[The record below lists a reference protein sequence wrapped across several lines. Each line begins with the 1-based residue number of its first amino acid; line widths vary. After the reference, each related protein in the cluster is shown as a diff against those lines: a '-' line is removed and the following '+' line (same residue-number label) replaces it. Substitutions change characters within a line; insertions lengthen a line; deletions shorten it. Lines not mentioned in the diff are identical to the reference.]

1 MDADFQE
8 QYVAAEQAYSASEFD
23 KADDLARPLL
33 GKLEPLPASGAERDA
48 TLAWRAFVALLL
60 GHIHLYGKDD
70 VGQSAEFYRL
80 VLASEPP
87 DTLRELAQ
95 QGLNESLERSPVLDV
110 AVSAPAAAEEPASVP
125 FPNQSSQPAS
135 DALIRDP
142 FLNTSSTPVA
152 GDQRAAAEKPAAQ
165 PVETAMPWLKTNTKT
180 ATKTNAQQPR
190 ELDSAQERSEQP
202 VSLEE
207 APAQALTPS
216 LSGAFDSDPKRLEAG
231 LLRVHLKHSRQL
243 GSSSAQTADDD
254 HPTSLPLRSLFLFKR
269 LEYGLT
275 FLIGLFNIRSAL
287 QRVFTLL
294 SCWARGATRFGT
306 FPYQHCPLRPR
317 QSRGAA
323 RVPGR

>member
-95 QGLNESLERSPVLDV
+95 QGLNESLERSPVIDV
-110 AVSAPAAAEEPASVP
+110 AVSAPAAAEEEPASVP
-125 FPNQSSQPAS
+125 FENQSSQPAS

-142 FLNTSSTPVA
+142 FLNTSSTPAA
-152 GDQRAAAEKPAAQ
+152 GDQRAAAEKPAAEKPAAK
-165 PVETAMPWLKTNTKT
+165 PVETAMPWLKTKTKT
-180 ATKTNAQQPR
+180 ATKTNAPPRR

-216 LSGAFDSDPKRLEAG
+216 LSGAFDSNPKRLEAG
-231 LLRVHLKHSRQL
+231 LLRVHLKQSRQL
-243 GSSSAQTADDD
+243 GSSSAQAADDD
-254 HPTSLPLRSLFLFKR
+254 QPTSLPLQKRLAMAWRSL
-269 LEYGLT
+269 
-275 FLIGLFNIRSAL
+275 
-287 QRVFTLL
+287 
-294 SCWARGATRFGT
+294 
-306 FPYQHCPLRPR
+306 
-317 QSRGAA
+317 SR
-323 RVPGR
+323 R

>member
-1 MDADFQE
+1 MDADFQK

-60 GHIHLYGKDD
+60 GHIHLYGMDD

-95 QGLNESLERSPVLDV
+95 QGLNESLERSPVIDV

-125 FPNQSSQPAS
+125 FQNQSSQPAS

-142 FLNTSSTPVA
+142 FLNASSTPAA
-152 GDQRAAAEKPAAQ
+152 GDQRAAAEKPAAK

-180 ATKTNAQQPR
+180 ATKTNTKTNAPQPR
-190 ELDSAQERSEQP
+190 ELGSAQERSEQP

-216 LSGAFDSDPKRLEAG
+216 LAGAFDSNPKRLEAG

-254 HPTSLPLRSLFLFKR
+254 QPTSLPLQKRLALAWRSL
-269 LEYGLT
+269 
-275 FLIGLFNIRSAL
+275 
-287 QRVFTLL
+287 
-294 SCWARGATRFGT
+294 
-306 FPYQHCPLRPR
+306 
-317 QSRGAA
+317 SR
-323 RVPGR
+323 R

>member
-95 QGLNESLERSPVLDV
+95 QGLNESLERSPVIDV
-110 AVSAPAAAEEPASVP
+110 AVSAPAAAEETASVP
-125 FPNQSSQPAS
+125 FENQSSQPAS

-142 FLNTSSTPVA
+142 FLNASSTPAAV
-152 GDQRAAAEKPAAQ
+152 DQRSAAEKPAAEKPAAQ

-180 ATKTNAQQPR
+180 ATKTNAPQSR
-190 ELDSAQERSEQP
+190 ELDSTQERSEQP

-216 LSGAFDSDPKRLEAG
+216 LAGAFDSNPKRLEAG
-231 LLRVHLKHSRQL
+231 LLRVHLKQSRQL

-254 HPTSLPLRSLFLFKR
+254 QPTSLPLKKRLALAWRSL
-269 LEYGLT
+269 
-275 FLIGLFNIRSAL
+275 
-287 QRVFTLL
+287 
-294 SCWARGATRFGT
+294 
-306 FPYQHCPLRPR
+306 
-317 QSRGAA
+317 SR
-323 RVPGR
+323 R

>member
-95 QGLNESLERSPVLDV
+95 QGLNESLERSPVIDV
-110 AVSAPAAAEEPASVP
+110 AVSAPAAEEEPASVP
-125 FPNQSSQPAS
+125 FQNQSSQPAS

-142 FLNTSSTPVA
+142 FLNTSSTPGA
-152 GDQRAAAEKPAAQ
+152 GDQRAAADKPAAESPAAQ
-165 PVETAMPWLKTNTKT
+165 PVETAMPWLKTKTKA
-180 ATKTNAQQPR
+180 ATKTNAPQPR
-190 ELDSAQERSEQP
+190 ELDSAQQRSEQP

-216 LSGAFDSDPKRLEAG
+216 LAGAFDSNPKRLEAG
-231 LLRVHLKHSRQL
+231 LLRVHLKQSRQL

-254 HPTSLPLRSLFLFKR
+254 QPTSLPLKKRLALAWRSL
-269 LEYGLT
+269 
-275 FLIGLFNIRSAL
+275 
-287 QRVFTLL
+287 
-294 SCWARGATRFGT
+294 
-306 FPYQHCPLRPR
+306 
-317 QSRGAA
+317 SR
-323 RVPGR
+323 R

>member
-95 QGLNESLERSPVLDV
+95 QGLSESLERSPVIDV
-110 AVSAPAAAEEPASVP
+110 AVSAPAAAEEEPASVP
-125 FPNQSSQPAS
+125 FENQSSQPAS

-142 FLNTSSTPVA
+142 FLNTSSTPAA
-152 GDQRAAAEKPAAQ
+152 GDQRPAAEKPAAEKPAAK
-165 PVETAMPWLKTNTKT
+165 PVETAMPWLKTKTKT
-180 ATKTNAQQPR
+180 ATKTNAPPRR

-207 APAQALTPS
+207 AAAQALTPS
-216 LSGAFDSDPKRLEAG
+216 LTGVFDSNPKRLEAG
-231 LLRVHLKHSRQL
+231 LLRVHLK
-243 GSSSAQTADDD
+243 QT
-254 HPTSLPLRSLFLFKR
+254 P
-269 LEYGLT
+269 
-275 FLIGLFNIRSAL
+275 
-287 QRVFTLL
+287 QR
-294 SCWARGATRFGT
+294 G
-306 FPYQHCPLRPR
+306 
-317 QSRGAA
+317 
-323 RVPGR
+323 

>member
-23 KADDLARPLL
+23 KAEDLARPLL

-70 VGQSAEFYRL
+70 VSQSAEFYRL

-95 QGLNESLERSPVLDV
+95 QGLNESLERSPVIDV

-125 FPNQSSQPAS
+125 FQNQSSQPAS
-135 DALIRDP
+135 DVLIRDP
-142 FLNTSSTPVA
+142 FLNASSTPAAV
-152 GDQRAAAEKPAAQ
+152 DQRAAAEKPAAEKPAAQ

-180 ATKTNAQQPR
+180 ATKTNAPQPR

-207 APAQALTPS
+207 APAQVLTPS
-216 LSGAFDSDPKRLEAG
+216 LAGAFDSNPKRLEAG

-254 HPTSLPLRSLFLFKR
+254 PPTSLPLQKRLAMAWRSL
-269 LEYGLT
+269 
-275 FLIGLFNIRSAL
+275 
-287 QRVFTLL
+287 
-294 SCWARGATRFGT
+294 
-306 FPYQHCPLRPR
+306 
-317 QSRGAA
+317 SR
-323 RVPGR
+323 R